1 MSEALLEHYR
11 TTLAKI
17 RETGFLAYGTRQLS
31 PYVSAALKVFSSE
44 QQTITES
51 FVRNVSAAREKNAE
65 VPAEGAVGSE
75 PRVAA
80 RRP

>member
-44 QQTITES
+44 QKTITED
-51 FVRNVSAAREKNAE
+51 FVRKQTRTLDPTTRPESAD
-65 VPAEGAVGSE
+65 E
-75 PRVAA
+75 PG
-80 RRP
+80 